1 MKILAKFPGNPTLE
15 ILIKIHNCVGSTN
28 MRGRF
33 MMKVCL
39 FPILNCPVILGYFLG
54 WVYLILVN
62 LRNFNPRKSTFLDGF
77 WYKTIF
83 PPSVQKSFSMKNLEK
98 VEKIMNI
105 LEFSKKFQH
114 FSAFLGVCFHMNRL
128 KIKYLSTEKT
138 SKNPRN
144 ST

>member
-1 MKILAKFPGNPTLE
+1 MANLMMHSMCLCVAVLE
-15 ILIKIHNCVGSTN
+15 
-28 MRGRF
+28 
-33 MMKVCL
+33 
-39 FPILNCPVILGYFLG
+39 
-54 WVYLILVN
+54 
-62 LRNFNPRKSTFLDGF
+62 
-77 WYKTIF
+77 
-83 PPSVQKSFSMKNLEK
+83 SFYTKNLEK

-144 ST
+144 SANI

>member
-1 MKILAKFPGNPTLE
+1 MTAYWQSDVEFYGESYGAQDVT
-15 ILIKIHNCVGSTN
+15 
-28 MRGRF
+28 
-33 MMKVCL
+33 
-39 FPILNCPVILGYFLG
+39 
-54 WVYLILVN
+54 
-62 LRNFNPRKSTFLDGF
+62 GF
-77 WYKTIF
+77 YW
-83 PPSVQKSFSMKNLEK
+83 VQKFYMKNLEK

-144 ST
+144 STYR